1 MVPAPTAA
9 DVLAAAGVA
18 WSTPKWLRAALLA
31 ICFAAFL
38 LFLAVFFGARQHAD
52 AVKTIG
58 KDSAPSIIAAEKIKA
73 ALSDMD
79 ANVANELIAK
89 PGQDQE
95 SAQGYEKRRKE
106 LSDGL
111 VAAAENITYGES
123 ERMPIQTISYN
134 LGTYEADVA
143 QARLLHGRGGDRAV
157 LTTYSAA
164 NILMQ
169 GTILPAADALD
180 KANDDVLESAYSR
193 QKALSGVTL
202 TLVWATGLLLLAV
215 LLGAQVF
222 LSRRTNRVFS
232 LPLLAATGVTL
243 LFLLFTSGKLGA
255 ASHDLKAAKEDAFD
269 SVYAL
274 WHARAVAYDA
284 NADESRWLI
293 DRAHAAD
300 YQNGF
305 FQEAG
310 KIATL
315 PPNSGATYDAIA
327 AQCQAGN
334 VKDVP
339 TGFTGFL
346 ANELRNIT
354 FPGEQEAAAQTLT
367 AWGKYVGIDGQ
378 IRALKNSGQTGAA
391 ITLCTGSAP
400 DQSNGTYKTF
410 DDALGHTLDI
420 NQKEFDGDVAQGSA
434 DLGAL
439 PVLAPLVMLAVAL
452 LAWFGIRPRLREY
465 IL

>member
-1 MVPAPTAA
+1 MVPAPTVA

-38 LFLAVFFGARQHAD
+38 LFLAVFFGAQQHAD

-232 LPLLAATGVTL
+232 LPLLGATGVTL

-274 WHARAVAYDA
+274 WHARAVAFDA

-293 DRAHAAD
+293 DRANAAN

-315 PPNSGATYDAIA
+315 PPDASYEA
-327 AQCQAGN
+327 VARTNA
-334 VKDVP
+334 KDLP

-420 NQKEFDGDVAQGSA
+420 NQKEFDGDVAQSSA

-452 LAWFGIRPRLREY
+452 LAWLGIRPRLHEY
-465 IL
+465 GA